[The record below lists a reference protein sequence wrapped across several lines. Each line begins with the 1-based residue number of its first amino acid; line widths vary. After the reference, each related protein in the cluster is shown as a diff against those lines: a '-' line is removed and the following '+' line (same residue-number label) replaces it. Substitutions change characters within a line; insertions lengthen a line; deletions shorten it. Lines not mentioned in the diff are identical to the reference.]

1 MLSIQIDGLD
11 EETALRLRARAAGNE
26 CSMEEEARNV
36 LRFAL
41 DQPGMLPQPKRL
53 GTAINELF
61 KDLNVGVEVRPR
73 SENPDQVVRFY
84 WLDDDDD
91 DDDDS

>member
-61 KDLNVGVEVRPR
+61 KDLGIIDVIVPPR
-73 SENPDQVVRFY
+73 WTDEPIRFVFE
-84 WLDDDDD
+84 DDDGDD
-91 DDDDS
+91 C